1 MQWVNKALSSVS
13 PSHHGSSPS
22 SFSAAYNQINMEE
35 LSQAEDN
42 SLLADAEAI
51 SHADLDPN
59 DSDDDDSVLRDVEAT
74 IFKSQPPIPISSDK
88 PEISRLAFF
97 FWVGVNCIA
106 TLGIVLVNKQ
116 ILGNPTL
123 RGAPTL
129 FVAYHFFLTSATL
142 HIASSSFVGAF
153 ERKISPL
160 VQLLPLAFVFAGHTV
175 VTNWSLALLE
185 VAIYQEIRILV
196 TPMTVIIN
204 FVAYKKTISWQSLFA
219 LFVVCTGIGLTV
231 YSDTLQKLARQQ
243 ALAEATSSDITTR
256 TLHYYISRSLHTIR
270 ATGIHSLKNSPIGY
284 FFGMGGVFLSALYTV
299 WMGVYLK
306 KLQVTSMQL
315 LHVQAPLGC
324 VLLLIMTPFLDIAPI
339 WRDITSYEYLLL
351 IISGLCAVLINMSQ
365 FFIVAGSSA
374 LSSTVVGHFKTV
386 LIVSV
391 GWVMATSSMTLGS
404 GTGILIAIVGIF
416 GYSAI
421 GLRESK
427 K

>member
-175 VTNWSLALLE
+175 VTNWSL
-185 VAIYQEIRILV
+185 V
-196 TPMTVIIN
+196 
-204 FVAYKKTISWQSLFA
+204 
-219 LFVVCTGIGLTV
+219 
-231 YSDTLQKLARQQ
+231 
-243 ALAEATSSDITTR
+243 
-256 TLHYYISRSLHTIR
+256 
-270 ATGIHSLKNSPIGY
+270 SPPS
-284 FFGMGGVFLSALYTV
+284 FFSLSALPLTPQ
-299 WMGVYLK
+299 MRCPTGTTRSSNLSRDPNPSNPHDCHHQFRS
-306 KLQVTSMQL
+306 LQKDHL
-315 LHVQAPLGC
+315 LAIPLRLIRSLYRYRSHS
-324 VLLLIMTPFLDIAPI
+324 LL
-339 WRDITSYEYLLL
+339 RH
-351 IISGLCAVLINMSQ
+351 
-365 FFIVAGSSA
+365 SS
-374 LSSTVVGHFKTV
+374 KT
-386 LIVSV
+386 
-391 GWVMATSSMTLGS
+391 
-404 GTGILIAIVGIF
+404 
-416 GYSAI
+416 
-421 GLRESK
+421 R
-427 K
+427 